1 MRMKQTI
8 SINKLARRDI
18 RYARGRLGEQETT
31 LLNQQRSLNQAISRL
46 QADAKRLVPY
56 LKEKELE
63 VPDPDFPLS
72 DLEPFDA
79 PEDSEQAP

>member
-1 MRMKQTI
+1 MKQTI

-18 RYARGRLGEQETT
+18 RCERGRLGEQETT

-63 VPDPDFPLS
+63 VPDPGFPAQRPGALRR
-72 DLEPFDA
+72 P
-79 PEDSEQAP
+79 